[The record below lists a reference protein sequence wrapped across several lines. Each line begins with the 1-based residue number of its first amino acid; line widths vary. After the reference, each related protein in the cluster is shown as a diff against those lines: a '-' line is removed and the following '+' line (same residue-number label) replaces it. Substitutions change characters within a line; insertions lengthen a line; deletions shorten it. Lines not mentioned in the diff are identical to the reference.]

1 MRTVGSLDSA
11 FAPARDV
18 PLAVKLAYALTLS
31 ARFPFAPS

>member
-11 FAPARDV
+11 FAPARNV
-18 PLAVKLAYALTLS
+18 LLAVKLAYALTLS